1 MNFARC
7 SKIVCAMAALIFAAQ
22 LAASTKS
29 ADTGPKYDAT
39 KEVKIK
45 GVVEDI
51 REVPGEWEGTHLVV
65 KTDTG
70 DVLVHIAPAAFLKEM
85 DTEFKKGD
93 EVQVVGCKAPDAS
106 GGEPEILAREITV
119 GTNTTT
125 LRDDKGIPVW
135 AGWKPVKGGN

>member
-7 SKIVCAMAALIFAAQ
+7 SKIVCAVAALILTAQ
-22 LAASTKS
+22 LSASQKS
-29 ADTGPKYDAT
+29 VDTGPKYDAT

-51 REVPGEWEGTHLVV
+51 REVPGDYEGTHLVV

-70 DVLVHIAPAAFLKEM
+70 EVLVHVAPAAFLKEI

-93 EVQVVGCKAPDAS
+93 TVEVVGCKAPDTT
-106 GGEPEILAREITV
+106 ENEILAREITV

-135 AGWKPVKGGN
+135 AGWKPVKVAGN